1 MFYFTHATTI
11 DNFKKIISSKYIYAP
26 YYAPFKVQGLSYIAD
41 SKFIFTNIFVD
52 GLKLREDEKAGIGK
66 ITFIIDPLILKYK
79 VCYVNPYG
87 WYGYIYDKTII
98 MNNNIE
104 LVLDL
109 VKQNYRYP
117 LVTSNEA
124 LFRKSISTKFII
136 GIICEPELE
145 ESVRELLNE
154 YGYEHVKIFNK
165 FPILLS

>member
-1 MFYFTHATTI
+1 MFYFIHATNF
-11 DNFKKIISSKYIYAP
+11 DNFKSILKSKHIYAP
-26 YYAPFKVQGLSYIAD
+26 YYSPFKIKGMSAEAK
-41 SKFIFTNIFVD
+41 SKFVFTNIFTD
-52 GLKLREDEKAGIGK
+52 GLTLREDEKAGIGE

-98 MNNNIE
+98 MNKNVD

-136 GIICEPELE
+136 GVICEPDLE
-145 ESVRELLNE
+145 QSVRELLNE
-154 YGYEHVKIFNK
+154 HGYEHVKIFNK